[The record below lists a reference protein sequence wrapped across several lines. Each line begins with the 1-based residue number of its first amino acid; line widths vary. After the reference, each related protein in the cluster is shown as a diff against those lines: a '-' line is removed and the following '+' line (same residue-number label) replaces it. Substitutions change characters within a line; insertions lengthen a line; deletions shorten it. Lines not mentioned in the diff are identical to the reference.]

1 MKGDHSEMPVNFSR
15 PVRDWLRAVLWPGDR
30 WNEWNRAT
38 KARSFLQLKCP
49 QGKRWLSPNTSHY
62 RTLSIIK
69 WVSNSR
75 CRLLLVVDNFPL
87 VQHDLIAIPSLSQP
101 ANQHKV
107 SQSGCL
113 NRTTYLNESESNLEW
128 AIAIVNLSSL
138 PTATLCSGGER
149 KGEEGMLW
157 IKMIFN
163 HWRDTPLTKS
173 LA

>member
-1 MKGDHSEMPVNFSR
+1 MKGDHNEMPVNFSR

-101 ANQHKV
+101 A
-107 SQSGCL
+107 SQPTQSVAERL
-113 NRTTYLNESESNLEW
+113 FESNYLFKW
-128 AIAIVNLSSL
+128 
-138 PTATLCSGGER
+138 
-149 KGEEGMLW
+149 KW
-157 IKMIFN
+157 IKSWMSNCHCQPFFATYS
-163 HWRDTPLTKS
+163 HAVQWWREKGRRRNVMNQNDI
-173 LA
+173 